1 LATYSRRKQMGH
13 FFASISTVVI
23 ESLLRWEMN
32 VKNLD
37 KGVWYVSKASSMV
50 NARFLLTRSPFG
62 AMSRRGKSIES
73 RNDGIADRLN
83 PVSTCSQPHRVS
95 HQSTFTKN

>member
-50 NARFLLTRSPFG
+50 NARFL
-62 AMSRRGKSIES
+62 
-73 RNDGIADRLN
+73 
-83 PVSTCSQPHRVS
+83 
-95 HQSTFTKN
+95 